1 MPDKWVCTLTCSSS
15 NKALVCTMH
24 ALTAQAKQA
33 RAGGK
38 GGAAAAVPS
47 GDDEIMKKVFLN
59 YCKYT
64 VGQGRS
70 TFAKIHSSI
79 VVLTIARYLWPC
91 KLHTRA
97 HLGRHE
103 DLVGLELATQ
113 YAHTLKH
120 VDLGFVRCRNQSCKE
135 LLHRKAAAA
144 RGLALV
150 EDHIHS
156 YHVQRSCNMLSVQPI
171 GRLPKLMPW
180 CLQFICWVPVACLRK
195 LINYFVLPTTLS
207 HST

>member
-70 TFAKIHSSI
+70 TYDENDPKMSSTQF
-79 VVLTIARYLWPC
+79 V
-91 KLHTRA
+91 KLC
-97 HLGRHE
+97 
-103 DLVGLELATQ
+103 Q
-113 YAHTLKH
+113 
-120 VDLGFVRCRNQSCKE
+120 DLG
-135 LLHRKAAAA
+135 L
-144 RGLALV
+144 
-150 EDHIHS
+150 
-156 YHVQRSCNMLSVQPI
+156 VQPN
-171 GRLPKLMPW
+171 GEHAVWWSLHCHKTTHK
-180 CLQFICWVPVACLRK
+180 VP
-195 LINYFVLPTTLS
+195 YVLSQRIVRWNGTE
-207 HST
+207 